1 MPDLKNRHLAAL
13 LTWLIPGLGQLY
25 QGRTGKGILFL
36 VCVLGLYFVGFALGR
51 FQNVFWIWVDPRLDP
66 ERFRF
71 SYLAQFFVGLPALP
85 ALIQGTL
92 AHWSDPGQPFALLG
106 GFMAPP
112 STETLNALQL
122 THGRLVE
129 IGTIY
134 TIVAGLLNILAI
146 YDAWCGPAY
155 TGLEEAESSRPGRP
169 AINQDEAASAN
180 APASSPS
187 ANTSEPAP

>member
-36 VCVLGLYFVGFALGR
+36 ICVLGLYVAGFALGR
-51 FQNVFWIWVDPRLDP
+51 YQNVFWIWVDPRLDP

-71 SYLAQFFVGLPALP
+71 SYLAQVFVGLPALP

-92 AHWSDPGQPFALLG
+92 VSLSDPEHPFTLMN

-112 STETLNALQL
+112 SVETLNTLQL

-134 TIVAGLLNILAI
+134 TMVAGLLNILAI
-146 YDAWCGPAY
+146 YDALCGPAY
-155 TGLEEAESSRPGRP
+155 TGLEEDHPPQG
-169 AINQDEAASAN
+169 DAAS
-180 APASSPS
+180 P
-187 ANTSEPAP
+187 TTTQ